1 MINSWPSVVQ
11 RARKVVQR
19 ARPLVQHATS
29 SSVPRARQLAQHA
42 LSLAQRARLL
52 LAERTRSLVQQAR
65 ALMPRP
71 RLSTQLLGE
80 VALGGLLLAT
90 LAFAPRDAVPAE
102 DGTVWPPPGVR
113 LQAAAAEQPLFGL
126 ALPGLSQLTAVARAG
141 GALVGASAS
150 AKASIPTSPPVQL
163 LIPTLN
169 VHRAIEGVGTNRLG
183 VMNLPVNGWNAGWY
197 QRGPIPGAPGDAVIE
212 GHAGYPDQPMI
223 FGKLATLKAGA
234 QVVVVLGDGTRR
246 LFEVVSMATLNPGV
260 APAGF
265 AEPYG
270 SPRLTLIT
278 CTGHFDADNKYYS
291 KRLAVELRYV
301 GLV

>member
-1 MINSWPSVVQ
+1 VINTWQSLVRRARLIGERTNALVPRVRPIVQ
-11 RARKVVQR
+11 RAR
-19 ARPLVQHATS
+19 
-29 SSVPRARQLAQHA
+29 
-42 LSLAQRARLL
+42 
-52 LAERTRSLVQQAR
+52 
-65 ALMPRP
+65 
-71 RLSTQLLGE
+71 LSTQILGE

-90 LAFAPRDAVPAE
+90 LAIAPRDAVPTE
-102 DGTVWPPPGVR
+102 DATVWPPPGVR

-126 ALPGLSQLTAVARAG
+126 AFPGLSQLTAAARAG

-150 AKASIPTSPPVQL
+150 AKASIPTTPPVQL

-169 VHRAIEGVGTNRLG
+169 VHRAIEGVGTNRSG
-183 VMNLPVNGWNAGWY
+183 VMDLPVNGWNAGWY
-197 QRGPIPGAPGDAVIE
+197 KRGPIPGAPGDAVIE

-246 LFEVVSMATLNPGV
+246 LFEVISMATLNAGV

-270 SPRLTLIT
+270 PPRLTLIT

>member
-1 MINSWPSVVQ
+1 V
-11 RARKVVQR
+11 RR
-19 ARPLVQHATS
+19 T
-29 SSVPRARQLAQHA
+29 
-42 LSLAQRARLL
+42 RLL
-52 LAERTRSLVQQAR
+52 LAVRVRPLMKRARSSVR
-65 ALMPRP
+65 RP

-90 LAFAPRDAVPAE
+90 LAFAPRDAVPTE
-102 DGTVWPPPGVR
+102 DWTVWPQPGVR
-113 LQAAAAEQPLFGL
+113 LQSAAAEQPLFGL

-141 GALVGASAS
+141 GASVGASAS
-150 AKASIPTSPPVQL
+150 AKASVPTTPPVQL

-169 VHRAIEGVGTNRLG
+169 VHRAIEGVGTNRFG
-183 VMNLPVNGWNAGWY
+183 VMDLPVNGWNAGWY
-197 QRGPIPGAPGDAVIE
+197 QHGPIPGAPGDAVIE

-246 LFEVVSMATLNPGV
+246 LFEVVSMATLAVGV
-260 APAGF
+260 APPGF

-270 SPRLTLIT
+270 PPRLTLIT